1 MYTRLSKLMTL
12 FGLCAMGFYAI
23 MLSSGRFSVEVLP
36 QFALSAIFFLSSGR
50 IMKKVARRIRAGQ
63 SEQSEEDPNRIDLQ
77 LVSWVVGIAVLMA
90 LSLLLLVPFGVTLEH
105 TYLFKVAHQL
115 FGSTLIP

>member
-12 FGLCAMGFYAI
+12 LGLCAMGFYAI
-23 MLSSGRFSVEVLP
+23 MLSSGYFSVEVLP
-36 QFALSAIFFLSSGR
+36 QFALSAVMFLSSGR

-63 SEQSEEDPNRIDLQ
+63 TEQDGTDSKRLDLQ
-77 LVSWVVGIAVLMA
+77 LISWVVGVAILAVLC
-90 LSLLLLVPFGVTLEH
+90 LLLLVPFGVTIEH

-115 FGSTLIP
+115 FDSALIP